1 MKTLKIALSIILYAL
16 AQGVYAQQTTDKKMN
31 SFISNLMGKMTLEEK
46 IGQLNLDAGFGIAID
61 APGQDIVGRIK
72 LGFVGATGAG
82 AFATNKQMQDAA
94 LQSRLKIP
102 LLFGRDIIHGYATTF
117 PIPLALSCT
126 WDMPLIE
133 QSARIAA
140 TEATAEGINW
150 TYSPMVDIARD
161 PRWGR
166 IAEGAGEDPWLG
178 SQVAKAMVKGYQGD
192 DLTKPNALLACVK
205 HFALYGAVEGGR
217 DYNTSDMSHIV
228 MYNDYLPPYKAASE
242 AGAGSFMSSFNL
254 IDRIPA
260 TTNKWLLTDLL
271 RNEWGFKGFVVT
283 DYNSITEIK
292 NHGLGDLREASAM
305 ALKAGTDMDMGAS
318 GFINTLK
325 KSLSEGKVTQKEINQ
340 ACRRVLETKY
350 KMGLFDD
357 PYRRLDEKRLKT
369 DLLTKENL
377 SAAREI
383 AKHTL
388 VLLKNEKNILPLKKT
403 GTIAVIGPLANTK
416 GDLLGTWT
424 ATRKT
429 DNVVTILQGIKNV
442 AGTAATVEYAKGA
455 YITEDEYLKKYM
467 NGPLAANEAETETR
481 SPEALLEEAIQTA
494 DSADVIV
501 AVLGE
506 VAGMSGEAG
515 SRSLVDIPESQR
527 NLLKELVNI
536 GKPVVLVLING
547 RPLALSEENEMATA
561 MLEAWAPGVEG
572 GNAIA
577 DVLFGDYNPSG
588 KLTTSFPRNVGQIP
602 IYYNHLNTGRPYIEG
617 KERYVTSYI
626 DVPNSPLFPF
636 GYGLSYTKFNYSEIT
651 LNKKELKGNEIL
663 SASITV
669 ANIGQVAGE
678 EVVQLY
684 INDPVASISRPVK
697 ELKGYQKITLKPGES
712 KVVHFDISTEL
723 LKFYNSKLK
732 YDWEPGDF
740 NLYIG
745 TSSAEVKAA
754 RFTWNK

>member
-1 MKTLKIALSIILYAL
+1 MKTLKIVLLIILYTL
-16 AQGVYAQQTTDKKMN
+16 SQGVYSKQTSDKKMTV
-31 SFISNLMGKMTLEEK
+31 FINNLMRRMTLEEK

-61 APGQDIVGRIK
+61 APGQDIIGRIK
-72 LGFVGATGAG
+72 LGLVGATGAG
-82 AFATNKQMQDAA
+82 GFTFIKQMQDAA

-102 LLFGRDIIHGYATTF
+102 LLFGRDVIHGYATTF
-117 PIPLALSCT
+117 PVPLALSCT
-126 WDMPLIE
+126 WDMSLIE

-140 TEATAEGINW
+140 TEATADGVSW

-178 SQVAKAMVKGYQGD
+178 SQVAIAMVKGYQGD
-192 DLTKPNALLACVK
+192 DLLKPNTLLACVK

-217 DYNTSDMSHIV
+217 DYNTSDMSRVV
-228 MYNDYLPPYKAASE
+228 MYNDYFPPYKAASE

-260 TTNKWLLTDLL
+260 TANKWLLTDIL

-283 DYNSITEIK
+283 DYNSITEIE
-292 NHGLGDLREASAM
+292 NHGLGDLKEASAM

-325 KSLSEGKVTQKEINQ
+325 KSVSEGKVSQKEINQ
-340 ACRRVLETKY
+340 ACRRVLEIKY
-350 KMGLFDD
+350 KTGLFDD
-357 PYRRLDEKRLKT
+357 PYLRLDEKRLKT
-369 DLLTKENL
+369 DLLTNENL
-377 SAAREI
+377 NAARNI
-383 AKHTL
+383 ARHSL
-388 VLLKNEKNILPLKKT
+388 VLLKNDKNVLPLKKT

-424 ATRKT
+424 ATRET
-429 DNVVTILQGIKNV
+429 GNVVTVLQGIKNV
-442 AGTAATVEYAKGA
+442 AGSAATVEYAKGA
-455 YITEDEYLKKYM
+455 YVTEDDYLKKYM
-467 NGPLAANEAETETR
+467 NGPLAVNETETETR
-481 SPEALLEEAIQTA
+481 SPETLLEEAIKTA
-494 DSADVIV
+494 GNADVIV
-501 AVLGE
+501 AVMGE

-515 SRSLVDIPESQR
+515 SRSLIDLPESQR
-527 NLLKELVNI
+527 NLLKALAHT
-536 GKPVVLVLING
+536 GKPVVLILING
-547 RPLALSEENEMATA
+547 RPLALSMENEMTTA

-602 IYYNHLNTGRPYIEG
+602 IYYNHLNTGRPYVEG
-617 KERYVTSYI
+617 KERFVTSYI

-636 GYGLSYTKFNYSEIT
+636 GYGLSYTKFEYSAIA
-651 LNKKELKGNEIL
+651 LNKKELKGDEIL
-663 SASITV
+663 SASVTV
-669 ANIGQVAGE
+669 TNSGKVAGE

-697 ELKGYQKITLKPGES
+697 ELKGYQKIMLKPGES
-712 KVVHFDISTEL
+712 KVVKFDVSTEL

-732 YDWEPGDF
+732 YNWEPGAF
-740 NLYIG
+740 NLFIG
-745 TSSAEVKAA
+745 TSSAEVKTAQ
-754 RFTWNK
+754 FTWNK

>member
-1 MKTLKIALSIILYAL
+1 MKTLKIVLLIILYTL
-16 AQGVYAQQTTDKKMN
+16 SQGVYSKQTSDKKMTV
-31 SFISNLMGKMTLEEK
+31 FINNLMRRMTLEEK

-61 APGQDIVGRIK
+61 APGQDIIGRIK
-72 LGFVGATGAG
+72 LGLVGATGAG
-82 AFATNKQMQDAA
+82 GFTFIKQMQDAA

-102 LLFGRDIIHGYATTF
+102 LLFGRDVIHGYATTF
-117 PIPLALSCT
+117 PVPLALSCT
-126 WDMPLIE
+126 WDMSLIE

-140 TEATAEGINW
+140 TEATADGVSW

-192 DLTKPNALLACVK
+192 DLLKPNTLLACVK

-217 DYNTSDMSHIV
+217 DYNTSDMSRVV
-228 MYNDYLPPYKAASE
+228 MYNDYFPPYKAASE

-260 TTNKWLLTDLL
+260 TANKWLLTDLL

-283 DYNSITEIK
+283 DYNSITEIE
-292 NHGLGDLREASAM
+292 NHGLGDLKEASAM

-325 KSLSEGKVTQKEINQ
+325 KSVSEGKVSQKEINQ
-340 ACRRVLETKY
+340 ACRRVLEIKY
-350 KMGLFDD
+350 KTGLFDD
-357 PYRRLDEKRLKT
+357 PYLRLDEKRLKT
-369 DLLTKENL
+369 DLLTNENL
-377 SAAREI
+377 NAARNI
-383 AKHTL
+383 ARHSL
-388 VLLKNEKNILPLKKT
+388 VLLKNDKNVLPLKKT

-424 ATRKT
+424 ATRET
-429 DNVVTILQGIKNV
+429 GNVVTVLQGIKNV
-442 AGTAATVEYAKGA
+442 AGSAATVEYAKGA
-455 YITEDEYLKKYM
+455 YVTEDDYLKKYM
-467 NGPLAANEAETETR
+467 NGPLAVNETETETR
-481 SPEALLEEAIQTA
+481 SPETLLEEAIKTA
-494 DSADVIV
+494 GNADVIV
-501 AVLGE
+501 AVMGE

-515 SRSLVDIPESQR
+515 SRSLIDLPESQR
-527 NLLKELVNI
+527 NLLKALAHT
-536 GKPVVLVLING
+536 GKPVVLILING
-547 RPLALSEENEMATA
+547 RPLALSMENEMTTA

-602 IYYNHLNTGRPYIEG
+602 IYYNHLNTGRPYVEG
-617 KERYVTSYI
+617 KERFVTSYI

-636 GYGLSYTKFNYSEIT
+636 GYGLSYTKFEYSAIA
-651 LNKKELKGNEIL
+651 LNKKELKGDEIL
-663 SASITV
+663 SASVTV
-669 ANIGQVAGE
+669 TNSGKVAGE

-697 ELKGYQKITLKPGES
+697 ELKGYQKIMLKPGES
-712 KVVHFDISTEL
+712 KVVKFDVSTEL

-732 YDWEPGDF
+732 YNWEPGAF
-740 NLYIG
+740 NLFIG
-745 TSSAEVKAA
+745 TSSAEVKTAQ
-754 RFTWNK
+754 FTWNK

>member
-1 MKTLKIALSIILYAL
+1 MKTLKIVLLIILYTL
-16 AQGVYAQQTTDKKMN
+16 SQGVYSKQTSDKKMTV
-31 SFISNLMGKMTLEEK
+31 FINNLMRRMTLEEK

-61 APGQDIVGRIK
+61 APGQDIIGRIK
-72 LGFVGATGAG
+72 LGLVGATGAG
-82 AFATNKQMQDAA
+82 GFTFIKQMQDAA

-102 LLFGRDIIHGYATTF
+102 LLFGRDVIHGYATTF
-117 PIPLALSCT
+117 PVPLALSCT
-126 WDMPLIE
+126 WDMSLIE

-140 TEATAEGINW
+140 TEATADGVSW

-192 DLTKPNALLACVK
+192 DLLKPNTLLACVK

-217 DYNTSDMSHIV
+217 DYNTSDMSRVV
-228 MYNDYLPPYKAASE
+228 MYNDYFPPYKAASE

-260 TTNKWLLTDLL
+260 TANKWLLTDIL

-283 DYNSITEIK
+283 DYNSITEIE
-292 NHGLGDLREASAM
+292 NHGLGDLKEASAM

-325 KSLSEGKVTQKEINQ
+325 KSVSEGKVSQKEINQ
-340 ACRRVLETKY
+340 ACRRVLEIKY
-350 KMGLFDD
+350 KTGLFDD
-357 PYRRLDEKRLKT
+357 PYLRLDEKRLKT
-369 DLLTKENL
+369 DLLTNENL
-377 SAAREI
+377 NAARNI
-383 AKHTL
+383 ARHSL
-388 VLLKNEKNILPLKKT
+388 VLLKNDKNVLPLKKT

-424 ATRKT
+424 ATRET
-429 DNVVTILQGIKNV
+429 GNVVTVLQGIKNV
-442 AGTAATVEYAKGA
+442 AGSAATVEYAKGA
-455 YITEDEYLKKYM
+455 YVTEDDYLKKYM
-467 NGPLAANEAETETR
+467 NGPLAVNETETETR
-481 SPEALLEEAIQTA
+481 SPETLLEEAIKTA
-494 DSADVIV
+494 GNADVIV
-501 AVLGE
+501 AVMGE

-515 SRSLVDIPESQR
+515 SRSLIDLPESQR
-527 NLLKELVNI
+527 NLLKALAHT
-536 GKPVVLVLING
+536 GKPVVLILING
-547 RPLALSEENEMATA
+547 RPLALSLENEMTTA

-602 IYYNHLNTGRPYIEG
+602 IYYNHLNTGRPYVEG
-617 KERYVTSYI
+617 KERFVTSYI

-636 GYGLSYTKFNYSEIT
+636 GYGLSYTKFEYSAIA
-651 LNKKELKGNEIL
+651 LNKKELKGDEIL
-663 SASITV
+663 SASVTV
-669 ANIGQVAGE
+669 TNSGKVAGE

-697 ELKGYQKITLKPGES
+697 ELKGYQKIMLKPGES
-712 KVVHFDISTEL
+712 KVVKFDVSTEL

-732 YDWEPGDF
+732 YNWEPGAF
-740 NLYIG
+740 NLFVG
-745 TSSAEVKAA
+745 TSSAEVKTSQ
-754 RFTWNK
+754 FKWNK

>member
-1 MKTLKIALSIILYAL
+1 MKTLKIVLLIILYTL
-16 AQGVYAQQTTDKKMN
+16 SQGVYSKQTSDKKMTV
-31 SFISNLMGKMTLEEK
+31 FINNLMRRMTLEEK

-61 APGQDIVGRIK
+61 APGQDIIGRIK
-72 LGFVGATGAG
+72 LGLVGATGAG
-82 AFATNKQMQDAA
+82 GFTFIKQMQDAA

-102 LLFGRDIIHGYATTF
+102 LLFGRDVIHGYATTF
-117 PIPLALSCT
+117 PVPLALSCT
-126 WDMPLIE
+126 WDMSLIE

-140 TEATAEGINW
+140 TEATADGVSW

-192 DLTKPNALLACVK
+192 DLLKPNTLLACVK

-217 DYNTSDMSHIV
+217 DYNTSDMSRVV
-228 MYNDYLPPYKAASE
+228 MYNDYFPPYKAASE

-260 TTNKWLLTDLL
+260 TANKWLLTDLL

-283 DYNSITEIK
+283 DYNSITEIE
-292 NHGLGDLREASAM
+292 NHGLGDLKEASAM

-325 KSLSEGKVTQKEINQ
+325 KSVSEGKVSQKEINQ
-340 ACRRVLETKY
+340 ACRRVLEIKY
-350 KMGLFDD
+350 KTGLFDD
-357 PYRRLDEKRLKT
+357 PYLRLDEKRLKT
-369 DLLTKENL
+369 DLLTNENL
-377 SAAREI
+377 NAARNI
-383 AKHTL
+383 ARHSL
-388 VLLKNEKNILPLKKT
+388 VLLKNDKNVLPLKKT

-424 ATRKT
+424 ATRET
-429 DNVVTILQGIKNV
+429 GNVVTVLQGIKNV
-442 AGTAATVEYAKGA
+442 AGSAATVEYAKGA
-455 YITEDEYLKKYM
+455 YVTEDDYLKKYM
-467 NGPLAANEAETETR
+467 NGPLAVNETETETR
-481 SPEALLEEAIQTA
+481 SPETLLEEAIKTA
-494 DSADVIV
+494 GNADVIV
-501 AVLGE
+501 AVMGE

-515 SRSLVDIPESQR
+515 SRSLIDLPESQR
-527 NLLKELVNI
+527 NLLKALAHT
-536 GKPVVLVLING
+536 GKPVVLILING
-547 RPLALSEENEMATA
+547 RPLALSLENEMTTA

-602 IYYNHLNTGRPYIEG
+602 IYYNHLNTGRPYVEG
-617 KERYVTSYI
+617 KERFVTSYI

-636 GYGLSYTKFNYSEIT
+636 GYGLSYTKFEYSAIA
-651 LNKKELKGNEIL
+651 LNKKELKGDEIL
-663 SASITV
+663 SASVTV
-669 ANIGQVAGE
+669 TNSGKVAGE

-697 ELKGYQKITLKPGES
+697 ELKGYQKIMLKPGES
-712 KVVHFDISTEL
+712 KVVKFDVSTEL

-732 YDWEPGDF
+732 YDWEPGAF
-740 NLYIG
+740 NLFIG
-745 TSSAEVKAA
+745 TSSAEVKTAQ
-754 RFTWNK
+754 FTWNK

>member
-1 MKTLKIALSIILYAL
+1 MKTLKIVLLIILYTL
-16 AQGVYAQQTTDKKMN
+16 SQGVYSKQTSDKKMTV
-31 SFISNLMGKMTLEEK
+31 FINNLMRRMTLEEK

-61 APGQDIVGRIK
+61 APGQDIIGRIK
-72 LGFVGATGAG
+72 LGLVGATGAG
-82 AFATNKQMQDAA
+82 GFTFIKQMQDAA

-102 LLFGRDIIHGYATTF
+102 LLFGRDVIHGYATTF
-117 PIPLALSCT
+117 PVPLALSCT
-126 WDMPLIE
+126 WDMSLIE

-140 TEATAEGINW
+140 TEATADGVSW

-192 DLTKPNALLACVK
+192 DLLKPNTLLACVK

-217 DYNTSDMSHIV
+217 DYNTSDMSRVV
-228 MYNDYLPPYKAASE
+228 MYNDYFPPYKAASE

-260 TTNKWLLTDLL
+260 TANKWLLTDLL

-283 DYNSITEIK
+283 DYNSITEIE
-292 NHGLGDLREASAM
+292 NHGLGDLKEASAM

-325 KSLSEGKVTQKEINQ
+325 KSVSEGKVSQKEINQ

-350 KMGLFDD
+350 KIGLFND
-357 PYRRLDEKRLKT
+357 PYLRLDEKRLKT

-377 SAAREI
+377 SAARNI
-383 AKHTL
+383 ARHTL
-388 VLLKNEKNILPLKKT
+388 VLLKNEKNVLPLKKS

-424 ATRKT
+424 ATRET
-429 DNVVTILQGIKNV
+429 GNVVTVLQGIKNV
-442 AGTAATVEYAKGA
+442 AGSATTVEYAKGA
-455 YITEDEYLKKYM
+455 YITEDNYLKKYM
-467 NGPLAANEAETETR
+467 DGPLSANETETETR
-481 SPEALLEEAIQTA
+481 SPEALLEEALQTA
-494 DSADVIV
+494 GSADVIV

-506 VAGMSGEAG
+506 VAGMTGEAG
-515 SRSLVDIPESQR
+515 SRSLIDIPESQT
-527 NLLKELVNI
+527 NLLKALVHT

-547 RPLALSEENEMATA
+547 RPLALSRENEMVTA
-561 MLEAWAPGVEG
+561 MLEAWDPGVEG

-602 IYYNHLNTGRPYIEG
+602 IYYNHLNTGRPYVEG
-617 KERYVTSYI
+617 KERFVTSYI

-636 GYGLSYTKFNYSEIT
+636 GYGLSYTKFEYSAIA
-651 LNKKELKGNEIL
+651 LNKKELKGDEIL

-669 ANIGQVAGE
+669 TNTGKVAGE

-697 ELKGYQKITLKPGES
+697 ELKGYQKIMLKPGES
-712 KVVHFDISTEL
+712 KVVKFDVSTEL

-732 YDWEPGDF
+732 YNWEPGAF
-740 NLYIG
+740 NLFIG
-745 TSSAEVKAA
+745 TSSAEVKTAQ
-754 RFTWNK
+754 FTWNK

>member
-1 MKTLKIALSIILYAL
+1 MKTLKIALSIIIYTMT
-16 AQGVYAQQTTDKKMN
+16 QGVYAQNAADKKMN
-31 SFISNLMGKMTLEEK
+31 LFIDNLMRRMTLEEK

-72 LGFVGATGAG
+72 LGLVGATGAG
-82 AFATNKQMQDAA
+82 GFTFIKQMQDAA
-94 LQSRLKIP
+94 MQSRLKIP
-102 LLFGRDIIHGYATTF
+102 LLFGRDVIHGYATTF

-126 WDMPLIE
+126 WDMSLIE

-140 TEATAEGINW
+140 TEATAEGVSW

-178 SQVAKAMVKGYQGD
+178 AQVAKAMIKGYQGD
-192 DLTKPNALLACVK
+192 DLSKPNTLLACVK

-217 DYNTSDMSHIV
+217 DYNTTDMSRVV

-260 TTNKWLLTDLL
+260 TANKWLLTDLL

-283 DYNSITEIK
+283 DYNSITEIE
-292 NHGLGDLREASAM
+292 NHGLGDLKEASAM
-305 ALKAGTDMDMGAS
+305 ALKAGTDMDMGAG

-325 KSLSEGKVTQKEINQ
+325 QSVSEGKVTQKEINL

-350 KMGLFDD
+350 KIGLFND
-357 PYRRLDEKRLKT
+357 PYLRLDEKRLKT

-377 SAAREI
+377 NAARDI
-383 AKHTL
+383 ARHSL
-388 VLLKNEKNILPLKKT
+388 VLLKNDKNVLPLKKT

-424 ATRKT
+424 STRET
-429 DNVVTILQGIKNV
+429 GNVVSVLQGIKNV
-442 AGTAATVEYAKGA
+442 AGSAATVEYAKGA
-455 YITEDEYLKKYM
+455 YVTEDDSLKKYM
-467 NGPLAANEAETETR
+467 DGPLAVNETETETR
-481 SPEALLEEAIQTA
+481 SPDALLEEALQTA
-494 DSADVIV
+494 GNANVIV

-515 SRSLVDIPESQR
+515 SRSLIDIPDSQR
-527 NLLKELVNI
+527 NLLKALVKT

-547 RPLALSEENEMATA
+547 RPLALSQENEIATA

-577 DVLFGDYNPSG
+577 DVLFGDYNPSA

-602 IYYNHLNTGRPYIEG
+602 IYYNHLNTGRPYVEG
-617 KERYVTSYI
+617 KERFVTSYI
-626 DVPNSPLFPF
+626 DVPNCPLFPF
-636 GYGLSYTKFNYSEIT
+636 GYGLSYTKFEYSAIT
-651 LNKKELKGNEIL
+651 LNKKELKGDDIL
-663 SASITV
+663 SASVTV
-669 ANIGQVAGE
+669 TNTGKVAGE

-684 INDPVASISRPVK
+684 LNDPVASISRPVK
-697 ELKGYQKITLKPGES
+697 ELKGYQKILLQPGES
-712 KVVHFDISTEL
+712 KVVQFNISTEL
-723 LKFYNSKLK
+723 LKFYNSKLE
-732 YDWEPGDF
+732 YDWEPGEF
-740 NLYIG
+740 NFFIG